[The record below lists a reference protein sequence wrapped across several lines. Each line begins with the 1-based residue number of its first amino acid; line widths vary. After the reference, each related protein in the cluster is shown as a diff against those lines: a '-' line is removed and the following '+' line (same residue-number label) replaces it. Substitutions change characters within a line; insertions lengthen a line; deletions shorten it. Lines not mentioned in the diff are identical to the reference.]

1 MTISKVDATVKQT
14 FDTTTFK
21 KEHPDIYE
29 GYLKESQV
37 KGYVKITKAKEE
49 APKTKPRKITDKK
62 IEDAVEIKE
71 ETKKGVTENNTAG
84 ESIEFNNKMT
94 QWMAAKNKKI
104 NTLTNGMYSVWRP
117 DNDVV
122 IRVIQNDDKSYLDFS
137 FNKSDM
143 SVKLQDDSNFDKTIP
158 ANFEDYNN
166 IIKAMPAW
174 VTFEEKKGE

>member
-1 MTISKVDATVKQT
+1 
-14 FDTTTFK
+14 
-21 KEHPDIYE
+21 
-29 GYLKESQV
+29 
-37 KGYVKITKAKEE
+37 
-49 APKTKPRKITDKK
+49 
-62 IEDAVEIKE
+62 
-71 ETKKGVTENNTAG
+71 
-84 ESIEFNNKMT
+84 
-94 QWMAAKNKKI
+94 
-104 NTLTNGMYSVWRP
+104 MYSVWRP

-174 VTFEEKKGE
+174 VTFEEKKESEK